1 MDLSVFEHTVW
12 ESPKK
17 REKVLSLMVL
27 MEEQSQ
33 HESVPHKAQD
43 ISKEIS
49 CFEAFKSMN
58 PADSPL
64 HWWTRLTWLAP
75 PKCNSI
81 VLALGEINLA
91 VHDIQHLIKINVLQ
105 LQFQITFANFQ
116 NKSVL
121 PNIKHG
127 LITFFFFSFV
137 ANKRCMSKYLL
148 FNLMK
153 EKSGNVCHRQ
163 AISFLSKCIHKIKC
177 HQPQN
182 WLWGSE

>member
-43 ISKEIS
+43 TSKEIS

-116 NKSVL
+116 NESVL
-121 PNIKHG
+121 PNMKHG
-127 LITFFFFSFV
+127 LITFFFF
-137 ANKRCMSKYLL
+137 L
-148 FNLMK
+148 FCCKKAMY
-153 EKSGNVCHRQ
+153 V
-163 AISFLSKCIHKIKC
+163 KI
-177 HQPQN
+177 PAF
-182 WLWGSE
+182 